1 MKIAIA
7 SDHRGYKL
15 KDYLINELEK
25 EYEVIDL
32 GTNSEE
38 STDYPDYAFM
48 LGEAVISGVAD
59 FGVAI
64 CGSGIGISIAC
75 NKVKGI
81 RCAKVSNSEE
91 AKYTREDNDAN
102 IVAFGEKTNNKEAL
116 ELLRFAKKPLLVPSS
131 NKADQKP
138 ALCDEEVKTIFGNEI
153 SVIIPGKAIGG
164 QASTII
170 DLTGEEVKLIR
181 KGPIPLEELN
191 LLIDN

>member
-1 MKIAIA
+1 MPGSLTILVKAKENVPNYVTHNTKI
-7 SDHRGYKL
+7 
-15 KDYLINELEK
+15 
-25 EYEVIDL
+25 
-32 GTNSEE
+32 
-38 STDYPDYAFM
+38 
-48 LGEAVISGVAD
+48 
-59 FGVAI
+59 
-64 CGSGIGISIAC
+64 IGIRIPS
-75 NKVKGI
+75 
-81 RCAKVSNSEE
+81 
-91 AKYTREDNDAN
+91 
-102 IVAFGEKTNNKEAL
+102 NKEAL
-116 ELLRFAKKPLLVPSS
+116 ELLRFAKKPLLVPSA